1 VSFSIKQKLIL
12 VVTVAILGFTIQGI
26 VAFSALNQLNATST
40 KVAKTQGIA
49 RIISESQLAAFS
61 ISLRQTSLV
70 YKKTEAFEQEIKINF
85 NNQQDTLVSIN
96 KATDSEELKKHVNQ
110 LSNVLNKYQKEM
122 SAWLGI
128 KTPWN

>member
-1 VSFSIKQKLIL
+1 MSFSIKQKLIL